1 MKYILIL
8 YVCSFVNVSKPI
20 CSESMVVGLEFDNYK
35 DCILQGYKSSHNTLK
50 ELYGER
56 IEEEKTYLT
65 LLKYLRQ
72 KPNNKNTDSAIKQIE
87 KALLKLDFY

>member
-56 IEEEKTYLT
+56 IEKEKLAIKFDCKEIKVEEKV
-65 LLKYLRQ
+65 
-72 KPNNKNTDSAIKQIE
+72 
-87 KALLKLDFY
+87 

>member
-20 CSESMVVGLEFDNYK
+20 CGESIVVGLEFDNYS

-56 IEEEKTYLT
+56 IEEEKL
-65 LLKYLRQ
+65 
-72 KPNNKNTDSAIKQIE
+72 AIKFDCKEIKVEE
-87 KALLKLDFY
+87 KV

>member
-56 IEEEKTYLT
+56 IEEEKL
-65 LLKYLRQ
+65 
-72 KPNNKNTDSAIKQIE
+72 AIKFDCKEIKMEE
-87 KALLKLDFY
+87 KV

>member
-56 IEEEKTYLT
+56 IEEEKL
-65 LLKYLRQ
+65 
-72 KPNNKNTDSAIKQIE
+72 AIKFDCKEIKVEE
-87 KALLKLDFY
+87 KV